1 MMLVRFLIIF
11 FCIIYVLRMLGRLF
25 LPALFR
31 GMVNKAQAQQGN
43 PMQDRYTTNRHPKE
57 GTVKVDYIPP
67 HANKSAIPDSE
78 GEFVKY
84 EEIK

>member
-1 MMLVRFLIIF
+1 MLLIRFLIVSV
-11 FCIIYVLRMLGRLF
+11 CILYMLRMLGRLL

-43 PMQDRYTTNRHPKE
+43 PMQGQTRRQKE
-57 GTVKVDYIPP
+57 GIVKIDFIPP
-67 HANKSAIPDSE
+67 DANKSAIPDSE

>member
-1 MMLVRFLIIF
+1 MLLIRFLIIS
-11 FCIIYVLRMLGRLF
+11 ISILYMLRMLGRLL

-43 PMQDRYTTNRHPKE
+43 PMQDRTERRPKE
-57 GTVKVDYIPP
+57 GTVKIDFIPP
-67 HANKSAIPDSE
+67 DANKSAIPDSE